1 VEEQEKTQVHHQNE
15 QGPEGQDN
23 DRVVDHVMESKTDS
37 DNDSESREGNK
48 PDHTDQH
55 NFHNQSENKNPPN
68 ASKDPGESAQ
78 KPYKGSKHNKH
89 SQLGRYE
96 HTLYSRTSSVSL
108 QRGAPAT
115 EATNKL
121 LKETMKEVAQSEEDK
136 KDKESSSQDENHDP
150 PEEVEQKKEQENLA
164 TSDVCT
170 LIRTGKTPKSK
181 YIEDRINKVAG
192 KTEQDALKT
201 IVKDKNSLTIR
212 YKKEDLKY
220 DLDKFLTWT
229 KAPLGNS
236 DSSKEDI
243 VRTLVFRAVTPPT
256 TKAEHLP
263 MAATVTDNDHL
274 TWAQASKST
283 RKAK

>member
-1 VEEQEKTQVHHQNE
+1 
-15 QGPEGQDN
+15 
-23 DRVVDHVMESKTDS
+23 MESKTDT

-78 KPYKGSKHNKH
+78 KPYKGSKH
-89 SQLGRYE
+89 YE

-121 LKETMKEVAQSEEDK
+121 LKETMKEVAQSKEDK

-164 TSDVCT
+164 TSDVST

-201 IVKDKNSLTIR
+201 IVKDKNSLTIL

-236 DSSKEDI
+236 DSS
-243 VRTLVFRAVTPPT
+243 T

-263 MAATVTDNDHL
+263 MAATVADDDNP

-283 RKAK
+283 GTAKWMHAILEKVEAHSIRPPPGLAQACNPEATEKKFRPGTITPRDQFLY